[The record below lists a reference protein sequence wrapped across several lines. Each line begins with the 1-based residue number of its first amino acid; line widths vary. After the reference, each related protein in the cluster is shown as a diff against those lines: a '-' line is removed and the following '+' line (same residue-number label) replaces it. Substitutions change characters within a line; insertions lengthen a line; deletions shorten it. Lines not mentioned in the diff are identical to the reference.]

1 MRRMLLVPFVLFAA
15 TSVAQF
21 ETPDAYG
28 WSRTDANTTYY
39 AWDDFV
45 QTCGSP
51 PDIANT
57 PAMVDNVVPFV
68 CEVGGGSFITST
80 LNIYSISSVT
90 EYEVEIPVDG
100 VAGDTVDVL
109 VQVRTLGREIDY
121 PEARVGGVPLTIRD
135 ELLRVNLGP
144 DAQFGGDLVDVAMFF
159 EGVPYSNPLLL
170 TFESEDTS
178 MSLEQLSIDT
188 VSRGTTCLA
197 DVNADGNLT
206 PADFNAWILAFNT
219 GAVSCDQNGN
229 GVCEPGDFN
238 AWILN
243 FNAGC

>member
-1 MRRMLLVPFVLFAA
+1 MRPMLLVPSVLFAA

-21 ETPDAYG
+21 ETPDVYG

-39 AWDDFV
+39 EWDDFV

-51 PDIANT
+51 PDVANS
-57 PAMVDNVVPFV
+57 PALVD
-68 CEVGGGSFITST
+68 EVGAFLCELGGNGAFITST
-80 LNIYSISSVT
+80 LNIYSFSSTT
-90 EYEVEIPVDG
+90 EFEVEIPVDG
-100 VAGDTVDVL
+100 QAGDTVEVL
-109 VQVRTLGREIDY
+109 VQIRTLGSELNY
-121 PEARVGGVPLTIRD
+121 PLVLVDDTSPVETIELFRDTLGG
-135 ELLRVNLGP
+135 
-144 DAQFGGDLVDVAMFF
+144 QFGGQLVDTLFRF
-159 EGVPYSNPLLL
+159 EGLAYQNPILL
-170 TFESEDTS
+170 TFESELSS
-178 MSLEQLSIDT
+178 MSLEAISIDT

-219 GAVSCDQNGN
+219 GGASCDQNGN